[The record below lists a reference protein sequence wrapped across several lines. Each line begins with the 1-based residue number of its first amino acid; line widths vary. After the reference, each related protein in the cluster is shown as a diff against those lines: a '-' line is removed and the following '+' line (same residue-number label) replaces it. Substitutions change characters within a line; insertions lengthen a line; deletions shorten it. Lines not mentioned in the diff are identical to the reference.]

1 MKRPILILLSI
12 LVLSSLACGFTVNL
26 PTAKVVDKQTMIVN
40 EPYSDA
46 KPTELSIHM
55 GGGELTVQS
64 GASQL
69 VEGTIEY
76 NIEKWKPEITRV
88 SREVTIK
95 QTVTNTIPFG
105 DDVVNTWDL
114 RLGKEPIDLTIEA
127 GAYEGDVD
135 LTGVPITRLKIT
147 DGAGESNLLF
157 SAPNPVRMDS
167 LTYET
172 GASNITLEGLGYSDA
187 DVVNFKGGAGN
198 FVLDFSGPLTREM
211 KAFVDGGLGNITIK
225 IPKGMNSRILLS
237 TSLNTISTKGTWTVD
252 NNEYRTNGEGP
263 LLRIEVSVG
272 VGNLNLV
279 NE

>member
-1 MKRPILILLSI
+1 MKRPVLILLSI
-12 LVLSSLACGFTVNL
+12 LVLSSLACGFTVNI
-26 PTAKVVDKQTMIVN
+26 PTAKVGDQVTVNVN
-40 EPYSDA
+40 EAYSDA

-55 GGGELTVQS
+55 GGGELSVQS

-88 SREVTIK
+88 GREVSIK
-95 QTVTNTIPFG
+95 QAIANTIPFG

-127 GAYEGDVD
+127 GAYKGEVD
-135 LTGVPITRLKIT
+135 LTGVSITRLKIS

-157 SAPNPVRMDS
+157 SAPNPVRMDL

-198 FVLDFSGPLTREM
+198 FVLDFSGSLKREM

-225 IPKGMNSRILLS
+225 VPKGMNCRILLS

-272 VGNLNLV
+272 VGNLNLI